1 MLIGTLASVVLVC
14 TTILVHFEF
23 LRRVQIMTEHSRLR
37 PRLRIVVMLLGAFLA
52 HNIEVYVY
60 AVAYFLL
67 DRLVPAAGFAGFGEG
82 DFQGQIA
89 DYVYFSAAT
98 YTSLGYGDIVP
109 LGPLRLLAGTEAL
122 NGLVLIAWT
131 ASVTYL
137 MMERYW
143 RRD

>member
-1 MLIGTLASVVLVC
+1 MLIGTLASVVIVC
-14 TTILVHFEF
+14 TTILVHYEF
-23 LRRVQIMTEHSRLR
+23 LRRAQTMTEHSRLR

-52 HNIEVYVY
+52 HTIEVYVY
-60 AVAYFLL
+60 AVAYVVL
-67 DRLVPAAGFAGFGEG
+67 DWLVPAAGFSGFSEG
-82 DFQGQIA
+82 NFEGHIA